1 MTEKYYL
8 TQEGLERIKSEYE
21 ALCEFKKL
29 KTKGEVPVIW
39 ESEDVNPEYLAF
51 QEDMSLL
58 ETRLMEHEN
67 ILQNAQLITPPSKEK
82 RLMVGLGARVTVQ
95 VDRSQIDEFIIVGT
109 LEANPSLGKIST
121 ESPVGRALLGLKA
134 GEEVA
139 VSSPRKTMYRVI
151 KVQYILS

>member
-67 ILQNAQLITPPSKEK
+67 ILKNYEIIQPPKAREK
-82 RLMVGLGARVTVQ
+82 RHQVELGATVTV
-95 VDRSQIDEFIIVGT
+95 DLGGELDEFMIVGT
-109 LEANPSLGKIST
+109 LEADPLQKRISNMSPLGSGLIGAR
-121 ESPVGRALLGLKA
+121 VGD
-134 GEEVA
+134 
-139 VSSPRKTMYRVI
+139 TI
-151 KVQYILS
+151 KVKTTLINHDCRILKILYR